1 MIWAPSWAKE
11 LVDNDDALDPEWVES
26 ESESSKG
33 LIPSWLWQFIISEE
47 LQLLPID
54 ARMEAGVR
62 CDMVVCVVVLDA
74 SN

>member
-1 MIWAPSWAKE
+1 MSR
-11 LVDNDDALDPEWVES
+11 VRVTVV
-26 ESESSKG
+26 KG
-33 LIPSWLWQFIISEE
+33 THSVVAVVFIMSEE